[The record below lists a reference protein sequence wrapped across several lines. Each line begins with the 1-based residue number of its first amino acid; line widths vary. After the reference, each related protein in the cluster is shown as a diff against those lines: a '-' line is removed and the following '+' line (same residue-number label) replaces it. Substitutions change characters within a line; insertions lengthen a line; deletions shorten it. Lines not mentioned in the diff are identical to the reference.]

1 MKKSLLA
8 LAALSAFATAAQA
21 QSSVSVYGIMDM
33 SYGYDKTTGSTA
45 AADNKKTTGLKD
57 DANASSRIGF
67 KGTEDLGG
75 GLAAG
80 FVVEA
85 NLDMV
90 KGKMFNKD
98 NQSGTST
105 TANTAFLGSTRQ
117 AMLTLG
123 DKKLGTLGVGYK
135 KTLETDFNDKYFT
148 GTENSAGNTA
158 HTDFRA
164 TRADGIY
171 YTSPSFS
178 GVTVSAQ
185 LTSGEVTPEV
195 ASAANVD
202 ASMTQFG
209 VNYAA
214 GALEIGGVY
223 FNGSLK
229 QAAANLISD
238 TTAAASGWGVGDN
251 DYKGYGIG
259 ANYNFGVAKVT
270 AQMGERKVGL
280 ASSQTK
286 AEYSA
291 LGVTVPVGKVDLKA
305 IYTMG
310 EYKLS
315 GAKVDETT
323 GYQLIAQYNLSKR
336 TNAYVIYG
344 QDTFESATAGTADV
358 KNSTARVGL
367 VHSF

>member
-1 MKKSLLA
+1 L
-8 LAALSAFATAAQA
+8 
-21 QSSVSVYGIMDM
+21 V
-33 SYGYDKTTGSTA
+33 
-45 AADNKKTTGLKD
+45 
-57 DANASSRIGF
+57 
-67 KGTEDLGG
+67 
-75 GLAAG
+75 
-80 FVVEA
+80 
-85 NLDMV
+85 
-90 KGKMFNKD
+90 
-98 NQSGTST
+98 
-105 TANTAFLGSTRQ
+105 
-117 AMLTLG
+117 
-123 DKKLGTLGVGYK
+123 VGYK

-158 HTDFRA
+158 HTDFRL
-164 TRADGIY
+164 TRGDGIY

-178 GVTVSAQ
+178 GVTFSAQ
-185 LTSGEVTPEV
+185 LTTAEVEPEV
-195 ASAANVD
+195 ASAETAD
-202 ASMTQFG
+202 SSMTQFG

-214 GALEIGGVY
+214 GALEIGGVF

-229 QAAANLISD
+229 QGEDD
-238 TTAAASGWGVGDN
+238 TFIPKSEDAGFGVGDN

-270 AQMGERKVGL
+270 AQMGERKLGL
-280 ASSQTK
+280 ASAQTK

-305 IYTMG
+305 VYSMG
-310 EYKLS
+310 EYSLS

-358 KNSTARVGL
+358 KNSTARVGIA
-367 VHSF
+367 HSF